1 MKPVT
6 RLAALLILLFATAV
20 VKAQNPLPDLNVKE
34 LTRGKIQVSWYSP
47 ERNCIQ
53 LAVQRS
59 TDSSKNF
66 RTIFSAL
73 SPELVNNGFLDN
85 KPLIGKAYYR
95 IFYVIEGGAYFFTRA
110 VMVETAPSPVHDAG
124 VDVFEKPKDLTN
136 IYLKKTLLF
145 RLTRPEYQRFR
156 DSVLKVRD
164 VLHRIDANNVE
175 WRPMTSNAKKDIV
188 RVYQKDM
195 LVAELDRKG
204 YQRFRDSIKAY
215 TKDTLFAIDP
225 SRTQIHPFT
234 PIPVGTVFIYRNDSL
249 IRQMD
254 ISLYKNFKDSMS
266 TRTRDTLFAKDNN
279 RVEIHPF
286 MPKYAWRPSSHVFT
300 NSKGFLTILLPQAK
314 QHRYHIIFFEENGN
328 EAFRIK
334 SVKET
339 EFILDKTEFVHT
351 GWFTFELY
359 EDDKL
364 KEKNKFYLSN

>member
-1 MKPVT
+1 MKSVLKFAVL
-6 RLAALLILLFATAV
+6 LAVLFTAGTAR
-20 VKAQNPLPDLNVKE
+20 AQNPLPDLNVRE

-47 ERNCIQ
+47 EGNCIQ

-59 TDSSKNF
+59 TDSSRNF

-85 KPLIGKAYYR
+85 KPIPGKAYYR
-95 IFYVIEGGAYFFTRA
+95 IFYVIQGGAYFFTRA
-110 VMVETAPSPVHDAG
+110 VMVETTPAVIETPLSSL
-124 VDVFEKPKDLTN
+124 EKPKDLTN

-156 DSVLKVRD
+156 DSVLKAKDALR
-164 VLHRIDANNVE
+164 RMDANNVE
-175 WRPMTSNAKKDIV
+175 WKPAQNNARKDVV

-195 LVAELDRKG
+195 LVAELDRKA
-204 YQRFRDSIKAY
+204 YARFRDSINEY
-215 TKDTLFAIDP
+215 TKDTLVAIDP

-234 PIPVGTVFIYRNDSL
+234 PIPRGTVFIYRNDSL
-249 IRQMD
+249 IRQID
-254 ISLYKNFKDSMS
+254 VTLYKNFKDSMS
-266 TRTRDTLFAKDNN
+266 TRTKDTLFAKDNN

-286 MPKYAWRPSSHVFT
+286 MPRFAWRPSQYVFT
-300 NSKGFLTILLPQAK
+300 NSKGFLTIYLPLAK
-314 QHRYHIIFFEENGN
+314 QRRYHIIFYEEDGS
-328 EAFRIK
+328 EVFRIK

-351 GWFTFELY
+351 GWFNFELF

-364 KEKNKFYLSN
+364 KEKNRFYLSN

>member
-1 MKPVT
+1 MKSVFS
-6 RLAALLILLFATAV
+6 LAVFLFGTLFAV
-20 VKAQNPLPDLNVKE
+20 SSHAQNPLPDLSVKE

-73 SPELVNNGFLDN
+73 SPELANNGFLDN
-85 KPLIGKAYYR
+85 KPLLGKAYYR
-95 IFYVIEGGAYFFTRA
+95 IFYVVEGGAYFFTRS
-110 VMVETAPSPVHDAG
+110 VMVETAYASAAEIPLG
-124 VDVFEKPKDLTN
+124 TFEKPKDLTN
-136 IYLKKTLLF
+136 IYLKKVLLF
-145 RLTRPEYQRFR
+145 RLTRPEYQHFR
-156 DSVLKVRD
+156 DSVLKMKDALR
-164 VLHRIDANNVE
+164 RIDANSVE
-175 WRPMTSNAKKDIV
+175 WKPSQNKTRKDFV

-204 YQRFRDSIKAY
+204 YEHFRDSIKEY

-234 PIPVGTVFIYRNDSL
+234 PIPRTVFIYRNDSL
-249 IRQMD
+249 LQQVD
-254 ISLYKNFKDSMS
+254 ISVYKKFKDSIS
-266 TRTRDTLFAKDNN
+266 TQTKDTLFAKDNN

-286 MPKYAWRPSSHVFT
+286 YPKYAWRPSQHVFT
-300 NSKGFLTILLPQAK
+300 NSKGFLTIILPLAK
-314 QHRYHIIFFEENGN
+314 QHKYHIVFYEEDGS
-328 EAFRIK
+328 EIFRIRTI
-334 SVKET
+334 KET
-339 EFILDKTEFVHT
+339 EFILDKTEFVHA

-364 KEKNKFYLSN
+364 KEKNKFLLQ

>member
-1 MKPVT
+1 MKSVFKFAV
-6 RLAALLILLFATAV
+6 LISMLLTAGIAH
-20 VKAQNPLPDLNVKE
+20 AQNPLPDLNVKE
-34 LTRGKIQVSWYSP
+34 LTRGKIQVSWYAP
-47 ERNCIQ
+47 EGNCIQ

-59 TDSSKNF
+59 SDSSKNF

-85 KPLIGKAYYR
+85 KPLVGKAYYR
-95 IFYVIEGGAYFFTRA
+95 IFYVVQSGAYFFTRA
-110 VMVETAPSPVHDAG
+110 VMVETAPVAVIETPLSSL
-124 VDVFEKPKDLTN
+124 EKPKDLTN

-156 DSVLKVRD
+156 DSVLKAKDALR
-164 VLHRIDANNVE
+164 RIDANNVE
-175 WRPMTSNAKKDIV
+175 WKPVQRTVNKDVV

-195 LVAELDRKG
+195 LVAELDRKA
-204 YQRFRDSIKAY
+204 YQRFRDSINAY
-215 TKDTLFAIDP
+215 TKDTLFAVDP

-234 PIPVGTVFIYRNDSL
+234 PIPRGTVFIYRNDSL
-249 IRQMD
+249 IRQID
-254 ISLYKNFKDSMS
+254 ITLYKNFKDSMS
-266 TRTRDTLFAKDNN
+266 TRTKDTLFAKDNN

-286 MPKYAWRPSSHVFT
+286 MPKYAWRPSEHVFT
-300 NSKGFLTILLPQAK
+300 NSKGFLTINLPLAK
-314 QHRYHIIFFEENGN
+314 QRRYHIVFYEEDGT

-351 GWFTFELY
+351 GWFSFELY